1 MIGLAWKW
9 RQPRRLHLNE
19 LSMEVNLELCFAPR
33 RVHDNDNS
41 NATSAAISPYSMAVA
56 PDFISQKSP
65 DGLYRTSMVL
75 KGQLN
80 LTA

>member
-1 MIGLAWKW
+1 MLGLEWKW
-9 RQPRRLHLNE
+9 RQPRRPHLNE

-33 RVHDNDNS
+33 RFS

-65 DGLYRTSMVL
+65 DGLYRTNMVL
-75 KGQLN
+75 K
-80 LTA
+80 T